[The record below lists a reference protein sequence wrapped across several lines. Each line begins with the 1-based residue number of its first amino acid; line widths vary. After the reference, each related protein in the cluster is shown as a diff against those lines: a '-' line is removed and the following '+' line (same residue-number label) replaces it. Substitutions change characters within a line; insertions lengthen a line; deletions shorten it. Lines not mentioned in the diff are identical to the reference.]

1 MRRRTA
7 KNTARANSQ
16 VPRGDAHASAI
27 LAVVRSIPRGR
38 VATYGELA
46 GLAGISSGH
55 RIAARVMKHCPESLP
70 WHRVIGKKDARRGQI
85 NIEDPDYAA
94 LQRALLEAERV
105 VFDANG
111 YIPLREYG
119 WLSAPSAG
127 ARVEVAQAARS
138 ATRALRQPS
147 GQRRDRAVRVRRRTS
162 PRR

>member
-1 MRRRTA
+1 MRRRTPE
-7 KNTARANSQ
+7 NTAR
-16 VPRGDAHASAI
+16 VTPRGDAHASAI
-27 LAVVRSIPRGR
+27 HAVVRSIPRGR

-46 GLAGISSGH
+46 ALAGISSGH

-127 ARVEVAQAARS
+127 ARVEVQRPRRAPRRKKPAGPARRAADPARRG
-138 ATRALRQPS
+138 ATR
-147 GQRRDRAVRVRRRTS
+147 
-162 PRR
+162 